1 MIDSEDSPL
10 AGECVLNEHT
20 EDSPLAGECVLNEHT
35 EDSLVLTPCP
45 AFCRLWYGNS
55 RAGEPGN
62 EATLKT

>member
-20 EDSPLAGECVLNEHT
+20 EDS
-35 EDSLVLTPCP
+35 LVPRPCP
-45 AFCRLWYGNS
+45 AFCRCGMEICV
-55 RAGEPGN
+55 RGEPGN